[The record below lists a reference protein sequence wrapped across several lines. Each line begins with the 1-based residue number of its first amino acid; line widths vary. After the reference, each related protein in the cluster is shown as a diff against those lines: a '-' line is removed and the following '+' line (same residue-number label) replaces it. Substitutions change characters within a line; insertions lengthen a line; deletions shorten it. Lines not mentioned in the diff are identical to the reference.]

1 MITSTANAQVKNV
14 ITLLKKSGERKKR
27 GLFVIEGIR
36 MFSELPKD
44 RIEKGVTLETNP
56 ELNPDNASTTEERF
70 NIEVKKAVFQYIEAE
85 SGLTTDQIIILISF
99 ETVDTLMTI
108 CRNLL

>member
-44 RIEKGVTLETNP
+44 RIEKIYVSESFLKENKELLKEIISTGKVSTLWLRKGSN
-56 ELNPDNASTTEERF
+56 
-70 NIEVKKAVFQYIEAE
+70 KAFLVRYFRECGY
-85 SGLTTDQIIILISF
+85 SISI
-99 ETVDTLMTI
+99 DD
-108 CRNLL
+108 